1 MDSIERASSAR
12 AMPTIIEDEEIQHP
26 RTETSPSADPTDFR
40 QQPAALRRVGSSNAC
55 DNSLGSMSQEFRAV
69 LAGIGERRPE
79 SRLNRPYRESVLRDG
94 PRFVRN
100 PSQGRPTDGLTGI
113 VDRNGILDS
122 SGGIASEADINEYRQ
137 WCLAR
142 LDANRQGASA
152 ERMPLAVPVESR
164 FVRHDSAR
172 EPTTPGQQAASSRS
186 VETVRHHE
194 AQTLGRRHDTVDTFD
209 NFIESRDDTSDSA
222 GFTASEENLRRQRA
236 LLEVTRPVPPRDR
249 VRSDDSTVREV
260 AHVFAMQRGQQAG
273 PSVVGPFRGGFQN
286 QEAAGPSSS
295 AEPSRHQRRL
305 DHAVTGPMNDSGHL
319 DFGPVV
325 GPNWVHRDQPAPA
338 SLILQLHQHGLLPSS
353 SQRQTTIE
361 INSVAYTVVR
371 GPGGS
376 RDIRVFRNRYVPPPQ
391 SGIVTP

>member
-12 AMPTIIEDEEIQHP
+12 AMPTIIEDEEVQHP
-26 RTETSPSADPTDFR
+26 RTEAFPSAGPTDFR

-100 PSQGRPTDGLTGI
+100 PSEGGPTDGLTGI

-122 SGGIASEADINEYRQ
+122 SGGIASEADINEYRR

-152 ERMPLAVPVESR
+152 ERLPPALPDDSR

-172 EPTTPGQQAASSRS
+172 GPTTPGQQAASSGS
-186 VETVRHHE
+186 VDAVRHHE

-236 LLEVTRPVPPRDR
+236 LLEVTRPGAAPRQ
-249 VRSDDSTVREV
+249 ST
-260 AHVFAMQRGQQAG
+260 
-273 PSVVGPFRGGFQN
+273 
-286 QEAAGPSSS
+286 
-295 AEPSRHQRRL
+295 QRRL
-305 DHAVTGPMNDSGHL
+305 NGTRSRPRIRDAARPTSRAVSRGSVPRRLSESRSGRT
-319 DFGPVV
+319 FVF
-325 GPNWVHRDQPAPA
+325 RRAFAPSA
-338 SLILQLHQHGLLPSS
+338 A
-353 SQRQTTIE
+353 T
-361 INSVAYTVVR
+361 
-371 GPGGS
+371 GS
-376 RDIRVFRNRYVPPPQ
+376 RSNRADE
-391 SGIVTP
+391 